1 MPFLRGFWGN
11 GGGDAASEGGFRWHL
26 VPSNGSTV
34 RKLGAY
40 YGLQL
45 PSGFA
50 AGFSCDPADRIIYIK
65 LGPPTSSK
73 LLGCLWPAPR
83 DLMGRILESIMDLR

>member
-1 MPFLRGFWGN
+1 VRVVVYLSAL
-11 GGGDAASEGGFRWHL
+11 AAWVYWETLGAWVGRRSCWHL

-40 YGLQL
+40 YSLQL

-50 AGFSCDPADRIIYIK
+50 AGFSCDPSNREAGSYV
-65 LGPPTSSK
+65 LN
-73 LLGCLWPAPR
+73 
-83 DLMGRILESIMDLR
+83 